1 MSHINSHREPR
12 RSKIRDHRRPP
23 SRDDFFDRFYYSYG
37 KKGYVRVRRQAERQA
52 WAHLKNFRCVGG
64 LECDCIGCE
73 ATELTSQRQLKIPIP
88 NTGWNRFNNFTPPDR
103 CLNDWEIAQVEETLG
118 RLDLS
123 GADLRGERIW
133 GPAFR
138 GADLRG
144 ADLRGADLTGA
155 DLRGADLRGANL
167 KGADLRGKDLRG
179 ANLRGANLR
188 GADLTGVNPRLI
200 QVMNYGPADLA
211 WADLTGTDLR
221 GANLRG
227 ANLKGADLTG
237 AEANEHTKGRYFF
250 LVAAGVVFED

>member
-88 NTGWNRFNNFTPPDR
+88 KTGWNRFNNFTPPDR

-167 KGADLRGKDLRG
+167 KGADL
-179 ANLRGANLR
+179 
-188 GADLTGVNPRLI
+188 
-200 QVMNYGPADLA
+200 
-211 WADLTGTDLR
+211 
-221 GANLRG
+221 
-227 ANLKGADLTG
+227 TG
-237 AEANEHTKGRYFF
+237 AEANEHTKGRFFF

>member
-52 WAHLKNFRCVGG
+52 WAHLKDFRCVGG

-88 NTGWNRFNNFTPPDR
+88 KTGWNRFNNFTPPDR

-179 ANLRGANLR
+179 ANLRGA
-188 GADLTGVNPRLI
+188 DLTGVNPRWI
-200 QVMNYGPADLA
+200 PVKYWVHPMVA

-237 AEANEHTKGRYFF
+237 AEANEHTKGRFLF

>member
-23 SRDDFFDRFYYSYG
+23 SRDYFVDRFWYSYA
-37 KKGYVRVRRQAERQA
+37 KKGYVRARRQAERQA
-52 WAHLKNFRCVGG
+52 WAHLKDFRCVGG

-73 ATELTSQRQLKIPIP
+73 ATVFISQRQLKIPIP
-88 NTGWNRFNNFTPPDR
+88 RTKWNRFNEHAPPDR

-123 GADLRGERIW
+123 GADLRGARLH

-144 ADLRGADLTGA
+144 ADLS
-155 DLRGADLRGANL
+155 GANL
-167 KGADLRGKDLRG
+167 NGADLRG

-188 GADLTGVNPRLI
+188 
-200 QVMNYGPADLA
+200 
-211 WADLTGTDLR
+211 WADLH
-221 GANLRG
+221 GANLE
-227 ANLKGADLTG
+227 G
-237 AEANEHTKGRYFF
+237 AEADENTKWLFLLD
-250 LVAAGVVFED
+250 LVAAGVIFDD

>member
-52 WAHLKNFRCVGG
+52 WAHLKDFRCVGG

-123 GADLRGERIW
+123 GADLRGESIW
-133 GPAFR
+133 GPAF
-138 GADLRG
+138 
-144 ADLRGADLTGA
+144 
-155 DLRGADLRGANL
+155 
-167 KGADLRGKDLRG
+167 RG

-188 GADLTGVNPRLI
+188 GADLTGVNPRWI
-200 QVMNYGPADLA
+200 PVKYWVHPMVA

-237 AEANEHTKGRYFF
+237 AEANEHTKGRFLF